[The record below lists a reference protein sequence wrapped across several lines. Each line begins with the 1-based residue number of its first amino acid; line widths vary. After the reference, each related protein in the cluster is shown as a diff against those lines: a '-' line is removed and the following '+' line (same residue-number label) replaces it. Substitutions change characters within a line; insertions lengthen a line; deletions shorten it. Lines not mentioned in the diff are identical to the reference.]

1 MKKQFRNLN
10 ELNRFLNNQV
20 KQSLVKDVGV
30 KVKQVMQEHVVDDV
44 YDAYSPTQYERT
56 GELAKEIDVKQCING
71 VEITPTREDNGRY
84 IPSIIESGQ
93 GYSWKGS
100 EIYSTQ
106 QKRPFVENTRR
117 EIVEKNIHVEELR
130 KSLRMRGFEVK

>member
-1 MKKQFRNLN
+1 MSKSFNSLN
-10 ELNRFLNNQV
+10 GLAKYIDKAV
-20 KQSLVKDVGV
+20 HGSIVKDVSM
-30 KVKQVMQEHVVDDV
+30 KVKQVMQDHVESDV

-56 GELAKEIDVKQCING
+56 GKLKSEIAIKPIING
-71 VEITPTREDNGRY
+71 AEISPIREEDGRY
-84 IPSIIESGQ
+84 IPSIVESGQ

-100 EIYSTQ
+100 EIYKTR
-106 QKRPFVENTRR
+106 QKRPFVENTKH